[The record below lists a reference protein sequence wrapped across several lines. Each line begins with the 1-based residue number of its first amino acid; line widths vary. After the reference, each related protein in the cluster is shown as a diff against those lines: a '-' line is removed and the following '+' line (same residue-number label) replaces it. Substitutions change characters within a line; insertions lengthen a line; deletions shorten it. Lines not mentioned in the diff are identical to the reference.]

1 MEIKK
6 SPKAD
11 LENKRGLFLEIGLV
25 VALVLVIGAF
35 AVTPKEHRIE
45 KVDLGYAPV
54 EVEIVEVTREDQKPP
69 EAPKKVDMAVVSDML
84 EVVTN
89 DTKIETEID
98 FAEFDMNQ
106 AIEVAPVQT
115 EEVFEEEIFI
125 VVEEKASFMGGDEG
139 TFRNWVQQ
147 RVKYPA
153 IAQENGIQEGN
164 LSLITAIE
172 MLDTADHGDE
182 FLRRE
187 ILQGIQALQETL
199 EEEKKRDHRMVEK
212 VSELDESITKLTEE
226 MGRKIT
232 IEELSMFMDLP
243 VDEIVSVMQLAGED
257 VEVGE
262 IDPDEIFH
270 VAGKDEMKETDQTV
284 EEDSRENAQKMLENY
299 AEKLTDGFDDMEY
312 RPGE

>member
-1 MEIKK
+1 MDGRMEFREKL
-6 SPKAD
+6 S
-11 LENKRGLFLEIGLV
+11 G
-25 VALVLVIGAF
+25 VLAAAF
-35 AVTPKEHRIE
+35 EQGMRITM
-45 KVDLGYAPV
+45 D
-54 EVEIVEVTREDQKPP
+54 EVEKYFEEDHLSEEQIELVCDYLLSQK
-69 EAPKKVDMAVVSDML
+69 VVVSGYEKKCGTVTAAGEEPIFTEDEKEYL
-84 EVVTN
+84 REYERDLAALRRAEKEELPELFARAAKKEEAAKQRLTESYLPVVV
-89 DTKIETEID
+89 EI
-98 FAEFDMNQ
+98 AKTQ
-106 AIEVAPVQT
+106 RHP
-115 EEVFEEEIFI
+115 EIFL
-125 VVEEKASFMGGDEG
+125 GD
-139 TFRNWVQQ
+139 
-147 RVKYPA
+147 
-153 IAQENGIQEGN
+153 IIQEGN

-172 MLDTADHGDE
+172 MLDTAENGDE

-262 IDPDEIFH
+262 VDPDEIFH

>member
-1 MEIKK
+1 MDGRMEFREKL
-6 SPKAD
+6 S
-11 LENKRGLFLEIGLV
+11 G
-25 VALVLVIGAF
+25 VLAAAF
-35 AVTPKEHRIE
+35 EQGMRITM
-45 KVDLGYAPV
+45 D
-54 EVEIVEVTREDQKPP
+54 EVEKYFEEDHLSEEQIELVCDYLLSQK
-69 EAPKKVDMAVVSDML
+69 VVVSGY
-84 EVVTN
+84 EKKGGTVTAAG
-89 DTKIETEID
+89 EEAV
-98 FAEFDMNQ
+98 F
-106 AIEVAPVQT
+106 T
-115 EEVFEEEIFI
+115 EEEKEYLREYERDLAALRRAEKEELLELFARAAKKEEAAKQRLTESYLPVVVEIAKTQRHPEIFL
-125 VVEEKASFMGGDEG
+125 GD
-139 TFRNWVQQ
+139 
-147 RVKYPA
+147 
-153 IAQENGIQEGN
+153 IIQEGN

-262 IDPDEIFH
+262 VDPDEIFH

-284 EEDSRENAQKMLENY
+284 GEDSRENAQKMLENY

>member
-1 MEIKK
+1 MNWYVIICSPRKLLSVAMRKKAEQSLRQEKKRYLQKKKK
-6 SPKAD
+6 SICVNMREILQHCEGQKEELP
-11 LENKRGLFLEIGLV
+11 ELFAQAAKKEEAAKQRLTESYLPV
-25 VALVLVIGAF
+25 V
-35 AVTPKEHRIE
+35 
-45 KVDLGYAPV
+45 
-54 EVEIVEVTREDQKPP
+54 VEIAKTQRHP
-69 EAPKKVDMAVVSDML
+69 
-84 EVVTN
+84 
-89 DTKIETEID
+89 
-98 FAEFDMNQ
+98 
-106 AIEVAPVQT
+106 
-115 EEVFEEEIFI
+115 EIFL
-125 VVEEKASFMGGDEG
+125 GD
-139 TFRNWVQQ
+139 
-147 RVKYPA
+147 
-153 IAQENGIQEGN
+153 IIQEGN

-212 VSELDESITKLTEE
+212 VSDLDESITKLTEE

-262 IDPDEIFH
+262 VDPDEIFH

-284 EEDSRENAQKMLENY
+284 GEDSRENAQKMLENY